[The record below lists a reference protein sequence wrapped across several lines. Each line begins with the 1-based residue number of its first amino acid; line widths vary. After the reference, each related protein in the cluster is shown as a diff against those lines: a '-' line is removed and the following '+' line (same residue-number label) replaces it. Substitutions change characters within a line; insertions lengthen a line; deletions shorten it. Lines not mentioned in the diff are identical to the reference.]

1 MTLGLFLSYVVVK
14 KNNIILSMIMHF
26 TNNMISVSITYLLGQ
41 GNTGP
46 VSASS
51 IDYSSVLGTYMI
63 IGFASPILITVGLML
78 VYPEGHKKIRFLF
91 AGILAALLLAGG
103 VAVNTVTTAKN
114 MLLNTTIGYEVSA
127 EHQDSSIIDF
137 TVEEDR
143 DATVVVVITNAE
155 GDYKVRIDGDKG
167 SSIINAPVPDGLVR
181 MITYNVS
188 LPADHYVITVEAGD
202 NAVGEK
208 PQIEIAI
215 R

>member
-1 MTLGLFLSYVVVK
+1 
-14 KNNIILSMIMHF
+14 
-26 TNNMISVSITYLLGQ
+26 
-41 GNTGP
+41 
-46 VSASS
+46 
-51 IDYSSVLGTYMI
+51 
-63 IGFASPILITVGLML
+63 ML

-91 AGILAALLLAGG
+91 AGILATVLLAGG
-103 VAVNTVTTAKN
+103 VAVNTVSTARN
-114 MLLNTTIGYEVSA
+114 MLLNTTIGYQITA
-127 EHQDSSIIDF
+127 ESKENTDLDF

-143 DATVVVVITNAE
+143 DATVVVVIMNAE

-167 SSIINAPVPDGLVR
+167 SNIINAPVPNGLVR